1 MPENLQHHAEMFAG
15 CVSGAINQKDYMS
28 IAEQAGFK
36 NLTIQKSKEIILPD
50 EILKEI
56 LNNEE
61 YDQYLNSGVG
71 IYRITLYGEKG
82 MS

>member
-1 MPENLQHHAEMFAG
+1 
-15 CVSGAINQKDYMS
+15 MS